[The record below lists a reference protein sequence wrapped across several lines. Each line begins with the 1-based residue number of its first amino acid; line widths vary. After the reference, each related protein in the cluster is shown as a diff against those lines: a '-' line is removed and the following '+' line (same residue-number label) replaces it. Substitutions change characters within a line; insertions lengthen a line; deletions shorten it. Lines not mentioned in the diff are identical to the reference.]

1 MAPVHWI
8 ATHCMSDRRFTLDT
22 NVLVYAVDRE
32 AGERHIL
39 SGRIIATAL
48 QTDCWLTLQSISEF
62 YAAVTRK
69 RLSSADEARDQA
81 LDWLA
86 MFPVA
91 TETASAVH
99 GALAVAASGRA
110 SYWDALLI
118 HTAADA
124 GCTAILTEDLADG
137 TVMADVRIV
146 NPFGSGAL
154 SAAAEEL
161 LSVD

>member
-1 MAPVHWI
+1 
-8 ATHCMSDRRFTLDT
+8 
-22 NVLVYAVDRE
+22 
-32 AGERHIL
+32 
-39 SGRIIATAL
+39 
-48 QTDCWLTLQSISEF
+48 
-62 YAAVTRK
+62 
-69 RLSSADEARDQA
+69 
-81 LDWLA
+81 
-86 MFPVA
+86 
-91 TETASAVH
+91 
-99 GALAVAASGRA
+99 ALAVAASGRA